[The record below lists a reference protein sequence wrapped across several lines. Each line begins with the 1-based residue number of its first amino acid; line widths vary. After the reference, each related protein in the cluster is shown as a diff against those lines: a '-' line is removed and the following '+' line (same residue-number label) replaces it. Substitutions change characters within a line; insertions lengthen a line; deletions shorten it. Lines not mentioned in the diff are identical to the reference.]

1 MSKTAMKLALDALEE
16 SAQDSAELVA
26 QYVESYG
33 ENHRP
38 ERLAAMRKTVCDG
51 EAAIHALRQAL
62 AEPGQ
67 PARVP
72 LTIEKI
78 EACMKRAYAA
88 AAGSRN
94 LEICF
99 AREIEAA
106 HGITAQHAS
115 VPFLPGE
122 YENTL
127 LKTEKARKQL

>member
-1 MSKTAMKLALDALEE
+1 MSKTAMKLALDALEKGDLLCE
-16 SAQDSAELVA
+16 VT
-26 QYVESYG
+26 
-33 ENHRP
+33 
-38 ERLAAMRKTVCDG
+38 AAN
-51 EAAIHALRQAL
+51 ILRQSL
-62 AEPGQ
+62 AEPEQ